1 MTALAGVRVLDLTRL
16 LPGPYCT
23 QLLGDLGADVIK
35 IEEPGQGDPARGLGA
50 AFFGQVNRN
59 KRSVTLNLKADEG
72 KALLRRL
79 VVDSDVLVESFRPGV
94 MRRLGLDYEV
104 LAKLQPRLI
113 YATLSGFG
121 QAGPYRDRAGHDL
134 TYVALA
140 GLLGLNAPV
149 AGRPVLPSAQVAD
162 LGGALLAAV
171 AILAAV
177 VARARTG
184 RGQRVDTSLFEAAL
198 AWLPAL
204 LASYAQL
211 GRAPRPGE
219 PLLSGGLPRYDVYLT
234 SDDRYVALGALEPAF
249 FAAFLARAG
258 ASEIQALPV
267 ADQRRELQRLIGRR
281 TQAAWVELMA
291 DVDTCFAPV
300 NTLDETLADPH
311 VRERALVRWHD
322 GSPELG
328 APFTLSDTPVSM
340 ERRPPA
346 LGEHTAEVLAQLGL
360 DADAERALRELGVI

>member
-1 MTALAGVRVLDLTRL
+1 MTALAGLRVLDLTRL

-35 IEEPGQGDPARGLGA
+35 VEEPGQGDPARALAGPL
-50 AFFGQVNRN
+50 FGQVNRN
-59 KRSVTLNLKADEG
+59 KRSLTLNLKSDEG
-72 KALLRRL
+72 QSLLRRL
-79 VVDSDVLVESFRPGV
+79 VLDSDVLVESFRPGV
-94 MRRLGLDYEV
+94 MRRLGLDYDV
-104 LAKLQPRLI
+104 LAEVQPRLI

-121 QAGPYRDRAGHDL
+121 QAGPYRARAGHDL

-140 GLLGLNAPV
+140 GLLGLNAAVDGAPV
-149 AGRPVLPSAQVAD
+149 VPSAQVAD
-162 LGGALLAAV
+162 LGGALLATV

-177 VARARTG
+177 VARSRTG

-204 LASYAQL
+204 LGSFVQL

-219 PLLSGGLPRYDVYLT
+219 PLLGGALPRYDVYAT
-234 SDDRYVALGALEPAF
+234 SDGRYVALGALEDAF

-258 ASEIQALPV
+258 ASELQSLPV
-267 ADQRRELQRLIGRR
+267 VEQRRRLRELIRGRSR
-281 TQAAWVELMA
+281 AEWVALMA
-291 DVDTCFAPV
+291 DVDTCFAPI

-311 VRERALVRWHD
+311 VRDQGLLRWHN

-328 APFTLSDTPVSM
+328 APFTLSDTPVVLD
-340 ERRPPA
+340 RRPPA
-346 LGEHTAEVLAQLGL
+346 LGEHTQEVLATLGL
-360 DADAERALRELGVI
+360 DAAAVGELAARGVV

>member
-1 MTALAGVRVLDLTRL
+1 
-16 LPGPYCT
+16 
-23 QLLGDLGADVIK
+23 
-35 IEEPGQGDPARGLGA
+35 
-50 AFFGQVNRN
+50 
-59 KRSVTLNLKADEG
+59 
-72 KALLRRL
+72 
-79 VVDSDVLVESFRPGV
+79 

-104 LAKLQPRLI
+104 LADIQPRLI

-140 GLLGLNAPV
+140 GLLGLNADLDGAPLV
-149 AGRPVLPSAQVAD
+149 PSAQVAD

-177 VARARTG
+177 VARGRTG

-204 LASYAQL
+204 LGSYAQL

-219 PLLSGGLPRYDVYLT
+219 PLLGGALPRYDVYAT
-234 SDDRYVALGALEPAF
+234 SDGQYVALGALEDQF
-249 FAAFLARAG
+249 FAAFLAQAG
-258 ASEIQALPV
+258 ASALLSLPV
-267 ADQRRELQRLIGRR
+267 AEQRRALRTLIGGRSR
-281 TQAAWVELMA
+281 AEWVALMA

-311 VRERALVRWHD
+311 VRDQGLLRWHD
-322 GSPELG
+322 GVPELG
-328 APFTLSDTPVSM
+328 APFTLSDTPVSFD
-340 ERRPPA
+340 RRPPE
-346 LGEHTAEVLAQLGL
+346 LGEHTVEVLGMLGL
-360 DADAERALRELGVI
+360 DPTDVRALGERGVV

>member
-1 MTALAGVRVLDLTRL
+1 M
-16 LPGPYCT
+16 
-23 QLLGDLGADVIK
+23 
-35 IEEPGQGDPARGLGA
+35 
-50 AFFGQVNRN
+50 
-59 KRSVTLNLKADEG
+59 
-72 KALLRRL
+72 
-79 VVDSDVLVESFRPGV
+79 LVESFRPGV

-104 LAKLQPRLI
+104 LAEAQPRLI

-140 GLLGLNAPV
+140 GLLGLNASVDGAPV
-149 AGRPVLPSAQVAD
+149 VPSAQVAD

-204 LASYAQL
+204 LGSYAQL

-219 PLLSGGLPRYDVYLT
+219 PLLGGALPRYDVYAT
-234 SDDRYVALGALEPAF
+234 SDGQFVALGALEDQF
-249 FAAFLARAG
+249 FASFLARAG
-258 ASEIQALPV
+258 ASALQALPV
-267 ADQRRELQRLIGRR
+267 AEQRTALRALIRERSR
-281 TQAAWVELMA
+281 AEWVSLMA
-291 DVDTCFAPV
+291 EVDTCFAPV

-311 VRERALVRWHD
+311 VQDQELLRWRD
-322 GSPELG
+322 GVPELG
-328 APFTLSDTPVSM
+328 APFTLSDTPVALD
-340 ERRPPA
+340 RRPPG
-346 LGEHTAEVLAQLGL
+346 LGEHTVEVLGSLGL
-360 DADAERALRELGVI
+360 DAADVRALGERGVV